1 MMGSRKAPFSVE
13 HIFGAAVVLV
23 SVFGFAKLLDRPE
36 IPWDEISQTAG
47 IPTEDLPAA
56 AVRVD
61 GLDVLDF
68 ESDLDFV
75 AARHRIGDP
84 VVFVFRKNGGE
95 VSVNLPLERHYVRGT
110 FPTVYLLTGLAGFLI
125 GFLVLFL
132 RPADPRAR
140 IFFWLTL
147 TFSAAVM
154 ISGDWYGVQGRPLN
168 LVPGAL
174 FFFSYTLTPA
184 LLLRFARTF
193 TPPGR
198 GSRALG
204 LYAVSLLFGAFF
216 SSVLVLSLLLP
227 SVEIFRLKRH
237 FIFFRVYF
245 AVACIA
251 AVVHLVRALRAAPTR
266 ERKSQIKWVL
276 AGLFTG
282 LGPFL
287 LLYQIPRG
295 LELAPLIAEETGSYL
310 FILLPLFLAVAI
322 LKHRLMDIDV
332 LLNRGLVYSFLTAV
346 TVGVYL
352 LAVEVL
358 KQLFVGRAGTGRRG
372 IPVAA
377 ALIAAAAFAP
387 ARKRIQSFVDKAF
400 FRHSY
405 DYRKAVAGFAA
416 AAQKA
421 GGSGELAGLLE
432 AALDEALPV
441 EKVGGLAFLAGG
453 DLPEPVIVWRSGLDD
468 ETVPALLEAWAGD
481 PVIWAAEESV
491 EDARGLDLG
500 RRPSLAAAGYGL
512 ALPISSAGGS
522 AAGWVFVGRKRS
534 GEKFTAEDLELLETL
549 AAELA
554 LALGRIRLQ
563 EEVIYERAS
572 REKSEEL
579 SRLKTEF
586 ISSVSHELRT
596 PMTSIQG
603 LSQLLQSG
611 KVRGKERR
619 DQLLDLMAGE
629 CGRLARFLN
638 NVLDFGRIEQ
648 GVKSYELR
656 ETDLRPLVVE
666 TADLVRSAMGE
677 EPVELLVEV
686 PDRPAVV
693 AADPDAVRQALL
705 NLLDNAVKYSAPPK
719 RVVLRLTAGP
729 EGTVDLNVEDNGIG
743 IPAEDVERIFE
754 AFFRS
759 PEAVRHDPKGVGLGL
774 KIVRHVMGAH
784 GGTVE
789 VRSEPGR
796 GSAFTLR
803 FPKERGA

>member
-1 MMGSRKAPFSVE
+1 MGSRKALFSVE

-36 IPWDEISQTAG
+36 IPWDEISQTVG
-47 IPTEDLPAA
+47 IPAEDLPAA

-84 VVFVFRKNGGE
+84 VEFVFRTNGGE
-95 VSVNLPLERHYVRGT
+95 VSVRLPLERFYVQGT
-110 FPTVYLLTGLAGFLI
+110 FPTIYLLTGLAGFLI
-125 GFLVLFL
+125 GFLVDFL
-132 RPADPRAR
+132 RPRDRRAR
-140 IFFWLTL
+140 LFFWLML
-147 TFSAAVM
+147 AFSSAVM
-154 ISGDWYGVQGRPLN
+154 VSGDWYGVQGRALN
-168 LVPGAL
+168 LVPGVV
-174 FFFSYTLTPA
+174 FFFGYTLTPT
-184 LLLRFARTF
+184 LLLRFSLTF

-198 GSRALG
+198 GSGVRG
-204 LYAVSLLFGAFF
+204 LQAVSLLFGTAF
-216 SSVLVLSLLLP
+216 SAVLVSSLLLP
-227 SVEIFRLKRH
+227 SAEIFRLKRH
-237 FIFFRVYF
+237 FIFFRAYF
-245 AVACIA
+245 AVVCIA
-251 AVVHLVRALRAAPTR
+251 AVVHLFRAHGAAPSR
-266 ERKSQIKWVL
+266 ERKAQIKWAL
-276 AGLFTG
+276 SGLFAG

-287 LLYQIPRG
+287 FLYQVP
-295 LELAPLIAEETGSYL
+295 LALKAAPLIGEEAGSYL
-310 FILLPLFLAVAI
+310 FILLPLCLAGAI
-322 LKHRLMDIDV
+322 FKHRLMDID
-332 LLNRGLVYSFLTAV
+332 LFLNRGVVYSFLTAV

-352 LAVEVL
+352 LAVEAL
-358 KQLFVGRAGTGRRG
+358 KQVFAGGTRTGRRG

-387 ARKRIQSFVDKAF
+387 ARKRIQALVDKAF
-400 FRHSY
+400 FRDSR

-416 AAQKA
+416 AAQNA
-421 GGSGELAGLLE
+421 LSSGDLLSLLE
-432 AALDEALPV
+432 SALAETLPV
-441 EKVGGLAFLAGG
+441 ERVGGLAFAGG
-453 DLPEPVIVWRSGLDD
+453 SGAEAPKAVLRIGLEEEVAAAFPSCCPD
-468 ETVPALLEAWAGD
+468 PAVLWAVKRG
-481 PVIWAAEESV
+481 VESH
-491 EDARGLDLG
+491 RGLDFG
-500 RRPSLAAAGYGL
+500 RAGFLESAGYQI
-512 ALPISSAGGS
+512 ALPITASEGTAW
-522 AAGWVFVGRKRS
+522 GWIFIGRKRS
-534 GEKFTAEDLELLETL
+534 GQRFTEEDLELLRTL
-549 AAELA
+549 VAELA
-554 LALGRIRLQ
+554 LTMGRIRLQ

-596 PMTSIQG
+596 PMTSILG

-619 DQLLDLMAGE
+619 DQLLELMAGE

-656 ETDLRPLVVE
+656 ETDLRPIVVE

-686 PDRPAVV
+686 PDRPAAV

-729 EGTVDLNVEDNGIG
+729 EGAVDLSVEDNGIG
-743 IPAEDVERIFE
+743 IPAEDIERIFE

-759 PEAVRHDPKGVGLGL
+759 PEAVRHAPKGVGLGL
-774 KIVRHVMGAH
+774 KIVKHIMSAH
-784 GGTVE
+784 GGTVS

-796 GSAFTLR
+796 GSTFTLK
-803 FPKERGA
+803 FPKGRGT